1 MFEFGAKLTLHDGM
15 AGVMKKNIELQRQF
29 REQLSSSGIEIGKL
43 NSKGMRF
50 PVGQHVIVCK
60 DAVVILSVTEEGLGV
75 NLVNNRLDM
84 DYELG
89 ISNEAVEA
97 FMALEEVQELGE

>member
-1 MFEFGAKLTLHDGM
+1 M
-15 AGVMKKNIELQRQF
+15 AVNDLEYKELR
-29 REQLSSSGIEIGKL
+29 LDL
-43 NSKGMRF
+43 
-50 PVGQHVIVCK
+50 V
-60 DAVVILSVTEEGLGV
+60 DLTEEGLGV

>member
-1 MFEFGAKLTLHDGM
+1 MDEIMEKIGALMD
-15 AGVMKKNIELQRQF
+15 
-29 REQLSSSGIEIGKL
+29 KL

-50 PVGQHVIVCK
+50 TVGQHAIVCK

-89 ISNEAVEA
+89 ISNEAIEA

>member
-1 MFEFGAKLTLHDGM
+1 MDEIMEKIGALMD
-15 AGVMKKNIELQRQF
+15 
-29 REQLSSSGIEIGKL
+29 KL
-43 NSKGMRF
+43 NSKGMRL
-50 PVGQHVIVCK
+50 PVGQHAIVCK

>member
-1 MFEFGAKLTLHDGM
+1 MDEIMEKI
-15 AGVMKKNIELQRQF
+15 GVLMD
-29 REQLSSSGIEIGKL
+29 KL

-50 PVGQHVIVCK
+50 PVGQHAIVCK

>member
-1 MFEFGAKLTLHDGM
+1 MD
-15 AGVMKKNIELQRQF
+15 
-29 REQLSSSGIEIGKL
+29 KL
-43 NSKGMRF
+43 NGKGMRF
-50 PVGQHVIVCK
+50 PVGQHAIVCK

>member
-1 MFEFGAKLTLHDGM
+1 MD
-15 AGVMKKNIELQRQF
+15 
-29 REQLSSSGIEIGKL
+29 EIMDKIGSLLDEL

-50 PVGQHVIVCK
+50 TIGQHAIVCK
-60 DAVVILSVTEEGLGV
+60 DAVVVLSVTEEGLGV

-97 FMALEEVQELGE
+97 FMALEEVQDLV